1 MLALRPAQRL
11 AQVNYAPRVF
21 AFAFSLLVLQALMI
35 ERGLSAWLLF
45 FGVLQFLVYPHLA
58 YLHARI
64 AADSRR
70 AELRNLIADS
80 GTHCRPFG
88 VSPRPQRQP
97 LDTRRITPSRITA
110 DDSHS

>member
-1 MLALRPAQRL
+1 MLALRPAHRL

-45 FGVLQFLVYPHLA
+45 FGVLQFLAYPHLA

-70 AELRNLIADS
+70 AELRNLIEA
-80 GTHCRPFG
+80 HRLPFFNAG
-88 VSPRPQRQP
+88 VSRVQLPFEVFK
-97 LDTRRITPSRITA
+97 TRISP
-110 DDSHS
+110 